1 MPRYLLAL
9 ILLAAA
15 LSAQAITPER
25 QDADG
30 AGATCPETA
39 AVAAEDEAATA
50 EERPAAPTKT
60 APPAQVESGSLGRQ
74 PKAGARWHSF
84 LPGMFK

>member
-1 MPRYLLAL
+1 MSRYLLAALLL
-9 ILLAAA
+9 IVAAT
-15 LSAQAITPER
+15 AQAITPAR

-30 AGATCPETA
+30 GGSDCPNAEP
-39 AVAAEDEAATA
+39 AAEEAPAADEPVAGGTK
-50 EERPAAPTKT
+50 PAAP
-60 APPAQVESGSLGRQ
+60 APSKGGGTMAR